1 MAIATITWLG
11 DGPLM
16 TRLST
21 PFLAFGVNPLL
32 AFLGSGLMAKTLGS
46 LWKVEVEGKMVA
58 VQSVVYKSLF
68 VPYLTPKN
76 ASLAFAL
83 TFVLVWWAILEPL
96 RRRGII
102 LKV

>member
-1 MAIATITWLG
+1 
-11 DGPLM
+11 M
-16 TRLST
+16 TRLTT

-32 AFLGSGLMAKTLGS
+32 AFLGSGLMAKTMGS
-46 LWKVEVEGKMVA
+46 LWKIDVAGKMVA
-58 VQSVVYKSLF
+58 VQAVIYNGVF
-68 VPYLTPKN
+68 APYLTPKN

-83 TFVLVWWAILEPL
+83 TFVCVWWAILEPL